1 MKKLL
6 LIPLALILISALVF
20 AGCPTPPA
28 TTTPPPPP
36 PTGPTTPPPPPPPQ
50 TLKIGAILQV
60 SGWYSAVDASDS
72 VNTQIV
78 ADLINS
84 KGGLTI
90 QGQQY
95 NIEVVIE
102 DGKSTLDGN
111 TTAANKLILD
121 HKVDFS
127 VGPSGPFPVAVS
139 GLFNAAEVMLVIGFN
154 TFEPGSMDATTPY
167 TFLGYTDPL
176 GEFSAVEIAMQNE
189 FPDVQHI
196 VFLSGDEPATD
207 AIAPKV
213 KARLEEHGFTV
224 ADEVVKFSLEAEDYS
239 PIAAKI
245 NAIDEADAFFML
257 LGTPPSEAAILKGLR
272 ALGNDT
278 PYCLPIFAP
287 DLLAIAGADACYNV
301 VCALSYTPNAPWNPP
316 GIDEVHNMGPADLT
330 WFGMTPNALWVLCQ
344 VIQAADSIDPEVVMA
359 KWESMDTVDTLYGEG
374 TFCGDETYGLTHHS
388 LTFAL
393 PFAKIQDGEIIDL
406 GWITPLPTP

>member
-36 PTGPTTPPPPPPPQ
+36 TGPTTPPPPQ

-95 NIEVVIE
+95 NVEVVME

-121 HKVDFS
+121 HKVKFS

-139 GLFNAAEVMLVIGFN
+139 GLFNAAKVMLVEGFN

-176 GEFSAVEIAMQNE
+176 GEFSAVEKAMQAI
-189 FPDVQHI
+189 FPDVKNI
-196 VFLSGDEPATD
+196 VLLSGDEPATD

-213 KARLEEHGFTV
+213 KARLEQHGYTV
-224 ADEVVKFSLEAEDYS
+224 IGDVVKFSLEAEDYS
-239 PIAAKI
+239 PIAAKL
-245 NAIDEADAFFML
+245 NAITEADAYFVL
-257 LGTPPSEAAILKGLR
+257 LGTPPSESLILKGLR
-272 ALGNDT
+272 ALGNDKV
-278 PYCLPIFAP
+278 YALPIFAP
-287 DLLAIAGADACYNV
+287 DLLAIAGPDACYNV
-301 VCALSYTPNAPWNPP
+301 SCALSYTPNASWNPP
-316 GIDEVHNMGPADLT
+316 LIDEVHNMGPADLT
-330 WFGMTPNALWVLCQ
+330 WFGMTPQALWVLCQ
-344 VIQAADSIDPEVVMA
+344 VIQAADSIVPEAVMA

-374 TFCGDETYGLTHHS
+374 TFCGDETYGLKHHS
-388 LTFAL
+388 LTFPL
-393 PFAKIQDGEIIDL
+393 PYATIIDGEVVDL
-406 GWITPLPTP
+406 GWVTPLTTP